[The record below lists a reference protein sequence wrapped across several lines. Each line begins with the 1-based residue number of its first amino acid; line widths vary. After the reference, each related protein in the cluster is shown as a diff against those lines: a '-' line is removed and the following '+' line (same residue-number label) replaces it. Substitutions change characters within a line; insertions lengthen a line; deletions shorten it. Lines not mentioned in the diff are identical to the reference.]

1 MRLHQELFT
10 AGAVDLR
17 SWRWFYK
24 PDWREV
30 VAMTAPTPLPDDQL
44 RIVSITFT
52 PEYIEPSED
61 EVLEV
66 VPVPVVVVETRGQ

>member
-1 MRLHQELFT
+1 
-10 AGAVDLR
+10 
-17 SWRWFYK
+17 
-24 PDWREV
+24 
-30 VAMTAPTPLPDDQL
+30 MTAPTPLPDDQL